1 MSNAQDGK
9 NARRLRPLFG
19 LNRRIGWAR
28 RANRFKP
35 EAMTDQQKWQAV
47 LERDARFQ
55 NEFVYAVP
63 STRVFCRPTCPSKR
77 PKREGVAFFDSAQ
90 EAKEA
95 GFRACKR
102 CQPEQPV
109 AVSVERASGLTP
121 RDLNEAAHLQKLK
134 VELRQDQTVLSA
146 GLEAGFGSMRAVY
159 ERAPSQLGMTPASYG
174 KGGANTAISFAVA
187 PCELGF
193 VLVARTPVG
202 VCSVALGR
210 DEGELCAQLKNEFF
224 AATIERD
231 DGRLHGE
238 IECVLAALEGRT
250 AFPDLEL
257 DVRATA
263 FQWRVW
269 KELQRLKRGETISYS
284 QLAERTGNARAVR
297 AVASACAR
305 NPVALVHPC
314 HRVVGKSGSLAGFR
328 WQIERKQKLLQMEAP
343 VEDA

>member
-1 MSNAQDGK
+1 
-9 NARRLRPLFG
+9 
-19 LNRRIGWAR
+19 
-28 RANRFKP
+28 
-35 EAMTDQQKWQAV
+35 MTDQFKWQAV
-47 LERDARFQ
+47 LERDARAQ
-55 NEFVYAVP
+55 NDFVYAVP
-63 STRVFCRPTCPSKR
+63 STRGFCRPTCPSKR

-102 CQPEQPV
+102 CKPEQLI

-121 RDLNEAAHLQKLK
+121 RDLNEAARLQKLK
-134 VELRQDQTVLSA
+134 AELQKGTVLEA
-146 GLEAGFGSMRAVY
+146 GLEAGYGSMRAVY

-174 KGGANTAISFAVA
+174 KGGANSAISFAVA

-193 VLVARTPVG
+193 VLVARTSVG

-210 DEGELCAQLKNEFF
+210 DELELEAQLKAEFF
-224 AATIERD
+224 AATIAHD
-231 DGRLHGE
+231 DGRLRGE

-250 AFPDLEL
+250 AFPDLGL
-257 DVRATA
+257 DVRGTA

-269 KELQRLKRGETISYS
+269 KELQRIPRGETISYS
-284 QLAERTGNARAVR
+284 QLAQRTGNDKAVR

-314 HRVVGKSGSLAGFR
+314 HRVVGKSGSMAGFR
-328 WQIERKQKLLQMEAP
+328 WQIERKQKLLRMEAP
-343 VEDA
+343 VEEE

>member
-1 MSNAQDGK
+1 
-9 NARRLRPLFG
+9 
-19 LNRRIGWAR
+19 LNSS
-28 RANRFKP
+28 KP
-35 EAMTDQQKWQAV
+35 EAMTNEQKWQAV
-47 LERDARFQ
+47 LERDSRFE
-55 NEFVYAVP
+55 NDFVYAVP

-90 EAKEA
+90 EAKHA

-102 CQPEQPV
+102 CQPQQLV
-109 AVSVERASGLTP
+109 ALSVEKASGLST
-121 RDLNEAAHLQKLK
+121 RDGAEAARLQTLK
-134 VELRQDQTVLSA
+134 RELQSGKTVLAA
-146 GLEAGFGSMRAVY
+146 GLEAGFGSTRALY

-174 KGGANTAISFAVA
+174 KGGVNTVIRFSTA

-193 VLVARTPVG
+193 LLVARTEKG
-202 VCSVALGR
+202 VCSVALGQGV
-210 DEGELCAQLKNEFF
+210 GELEAQLKEEFF

-231 DGRLHGE
+231 DEQLREE
-238 IECVLAALEGRT
+238 IATVLAALEGKT
-250 AFPDLEL
+250 DFPDLKL

-269 KELQRLKRGETISYS
+269 KELQRLGRGETISYS
-284 QLAERTGNARAVR
+284 QLAQRVGNDKAVR

-314 HRVVGKSGSLAGFR
+314 HRVVGKSGSMAGFR
-328 WQIERKQKLLQMEAP
+328 WQIERKQKLLALEAS